1 MTCLI
6 LAAGRGTRLAKHS
19 DSKPLTPLLG
29 VPLIE
34 RVMLTAH
41 RTGVTDF
48 FVVTGYNG
56 EKVRRFLDH
65 FALREDIRI
74 THVKNDEWKK
84 ESGVSVFKAKPFIRE
99 NFILLMCDHLFDASI
114 LARIQKENLAP
125 GELILAVDRNIR
137 DCRNTDPDDVKR
149 VQVIDGKIVNI
160 GKNISSYNAF
170 DTGIFFCTTAIFEAL
185 EKNINKGEYSFDA
198 AVLTM
203 ADRKKARAF
212 DIGDSWWIDVDDE
225 RALRKAE
232 QLLIHPA

>member
-6 LAAGRGTRLAKHS
+6 IAAGRGTRLARYS

-34 RVMLTAH
+34 RVLLTA
-41 RTGVTDF
+41 RRAGVTDF

-114 LARIQKENLAP
+114 LAGIQKENLAP

-137 DCRNTDPDDVKR
+137 DCGNADPDDVKR

-160 GKNISSYNAF
+160 GKNISCYNAF

-185 EKNINKGEYSFDA
+185 EESIDKGEYSFDT

-232 QLLIHPA
+232 QLLTL

>member
-1 MTCLI
+1 M
-6 LAAGRGTRLAKHS
+6 ARYS
-19 DSKPLTPLLG
+19 DSKPLTPLLD

-34 RVMLTAH
+34 RVMLTA
-41 RTGVTDF
+41 REAGVTEF
-48 FVVTGYNG
+48 YVVTGYNG

-65 FALREDIRI
+65 FALREGIRI
-74 THVKNDEWKK
+74 AHIKNDEWKK

-99 NFILLMCDHLFDASI
+99 NFILLMCDHLFDAPN
-114 LARIQKENLAP
+114 LARIQKETLAP
-125 GELILAVDRNIR
+125 GELVLAVDYNIR
-137 DCRNTDPDDVKR
+137 ENGNADPDDVKK
-149 VQVIDGKIVNI
+149 VQVINGRIVDI

-170 DTGIFFCTTAIFEAL
+170 DTGIFLCTTAIFEAL
-185 EKNINKGEYSFDA
+185 EENIKEGEYSFDA

-232 QLLIHPA
+232 RLLMHPA

>member
-6 LAAGRGTRLAKHS
+6 LAAGRGTRLARHS

-34 RVMLTAH
+34 RVMLTA
-41 RTGVTDF
+41 REAGATDF

-74 THVKNDEWKK
+74 AHIKNDEWEK
-84 ESGVSVFKAKPFIRE
+84 ESGVSVFKAKPFISE
-99 NFILLMCDHLFDASI
+99 NFILLMCDHLFDAPI
-114 LARIQKENLAP
+114 LARIQHEILAP
-125 GELILAVDRNIR
+125 GELILAVDGNIR
-137 DCRNTDPDDVKR
+137 DCRNADPDDVKR
-149 VQVIDGKIVNI
+149 VQVVNGKIVNI
-160 GKNISSYNAF
+160 GKNISRYNAF
-170 DTGIFFCTTAIFEAL
+170 DTGIFFCTTAVFEAL
-185 EKNINKGEYSFDA
+185 EENINEGECSFDA

-225 RALRKAE
+225 RALGKAE
-232 QLLIHPA
+232 QLLMHPA